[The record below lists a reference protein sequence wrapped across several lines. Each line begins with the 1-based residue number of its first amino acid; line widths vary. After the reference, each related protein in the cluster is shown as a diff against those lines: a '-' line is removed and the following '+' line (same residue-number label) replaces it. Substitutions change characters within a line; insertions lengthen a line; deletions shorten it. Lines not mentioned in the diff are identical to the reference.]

1 MLQIILEIHSTSDG
15 RPVLGSPIGTDDFIT
30 SFVNGKVQKWNAELD
45 TLSQFAETQ
54 PHAAYS
60 ALTPGIY
67 SKWNYLT
74 RTTLA
79 IENLLTPLE
88 ESIKLKLISKLTGRV
103 PLNNQEDSYLH
114 CTN

>member
-1 MLQIILEIHSTSDG
+1 MFTLPRTDALSWVLQ
-15 RPVLGSPIGTDDFIT
+15 LGLTIS
-30 SFVNGKVQKWNAELD
+30 SLNGKVQEWNAELN

-60 ALTPGIY
+60 ALTHGIY

-74 RTTLA
+74 RTTPA

-88 ESIKLKLISKLTGRV
+88 ESIK
-103 PLNNQEDSYLH
+103 
-114 CTN
+114 